1 MLNYQR
7 VVEIPPAAGES
18 TGKAFFAGFTE
29 ILQGGATPR

>member
-18 TGKAFFAGFTE
+18 TGKVFFYTE